1 MQNRRDFL
9 KSAVCASAACA
20 AAKNLR
26 ADAAPSAGTAGAP
39 MLGFACKPM
48 ETVRVGVVGIGSRGM
63 GMISRVSKLP
73 GVVVTA
79 VCDIQDD
86 KINKAKQSLARQKR
100 PEPKVYKGPEA
111 FRTLCDSSDVDVIYN
126 STPWHLHVPV
136 ALAAMNGGKHVL
148 TEVTAAFT
156 VEDCWKMVETAEK
169 RKVHCMQL
177 ENCIYGEIEMLTFNL
192 VRQGMLGEIVHAE
205 GAYNHD
211 GRHMANDLFPAYQYW
226 RYDWYR
232 EHAGNPYPTHG
243 LVPLCLTMD
252 VNRGDRMDYIV
263 SIDSKNAAFADFMAH
278 GLKNGNPR
286 AGQKLKVGDM
296 NTSLIRTVGG
306 KTIMLQHTVSV
317 PRPYSRLQ
325 RVQGTRG
332 IIADYPYRIALE
344 GDGKYYYGSGAH
356 TWWDAKRAEEI
367 RQKYKH
373 PLWKTIGEIAKKS
386 GGHGGMDYIQDA
398 RWSYCL
404 RMGLP
409 LDTSVYD
416 LATTGCLC
424 ELTETSATNRS
435 RPMDVP
441 DFTRGAW
448 KTAPKMD
455 VVDIDLA
462 HFKI

>member
-1 MQNRRDFL
+1 MQSRRNFL
-9 KSAVCASAACA
+9 RNTMLAGAACSVANSLKADVPATAAVC
-20 AAKNLR
+20 
-26 ADAAPSAGTAGAP
+26 GAP
-39 MLGFACKPM
+39 MLGFRCKPL
-48 ETVRVGVVGIGSRGM
+48 ECVRVGVVGIGSRGM
-63 GMISRVSKLP
+63 GMINRVSKLP
-73 GVVVTA
+73 GVVVAA

-111 FRTLCDSSDVDVIYN
+111 FRALCDSGDVDVIYN

-192 VRQGMLGEIVHAE
+192 AKLGMLGEIVHAE

-232 EHAGNPYPTHG
+232 EH
-243 LVPLCLTMD
+243 
-252 VNRGDRMDYIV
+252 
-263 SIDSKNAAFADFMAH
+263 
-278 GLKNGNPR
+278 
-286 AGQKLKVGDM
+286 
-296 NTSLIRTVGG
+296 VGG

-356 TWWDAKRAEEI
+356 AWWDAKRAEEI

-424 ELTETSATNRS
+424 ELTEKSATNRS
-435 RPMDVP
+435 QAMDVP

-448 KTAPKMD
+448 KTAPKME
-455 VVDIDLA
+455 VVDIDLKN
-462 HFKI
+462 FKI

>member
-1 MQNRRDFL
+1 M
-9 KSAVCASAACA
+9 AAGLGIA
-20 AAKNLR
+20 AGGCR
-26 ADAAPSAGTAGAP
+26 SAGGLFDFTDGAP
-39 MLGFACKPM
+39 MHGFAAPKLP
-48 ETVRVGVVGIGSRGM
+48 TIRVGVVGMGGRGKHFLKRAQL
-63 GMISRVSKLP
+63 IP
-73 GVVVTA
+73 GIVVTA
-79 VCDIQDD
+79 ICDNVPK
-86 KINKAKQSLARQKR
+86 KIEASKRILADAKKPPAREYLGEEAWKA
-100 PEPKVYKGPEA
+100 
-111 FRTLCDSSDVDVIYN
+111 LCEDPNVDVVYN
-126 STPWHLHVPV
+126 TTPWSLHVPV
-136 ALAAMNGGKHVL
+136 QLAAMRGGKHVF
-148 TEVTAAFT
+148 TEVPSAFT
-156 VEDCWKMVETAEK
+156 VDECWELVETSEK
-169 RKVHCMQL
+169 TRRHCMQL
-177 ENCIYGEIEMLTFNL
+177 ENCCYGEVEMLTFNL
-192 VRQGMLGEIVHAE
+192 ARLGMLGKLTHAE
-205 GAYNHD
+205 GAYIHD
-211 GRHMANDLFPAYQYW
+211 LRGMSQSEWPGSECW
-226 RYDWYR
+226 RFDENR
-232 EHAGNPYPTHG
+232 DHGGNRYPTHG

-278 GLKNGNPR
+278 GLKKGNPR

-356 TWWDAKRAEEI
+356 AWWDAKRAEEI

-455 VVDIDLA
+455 VVNIDLA